1 MTKNFSDPYYFDCPC
16 CGLTENAKVS
26 KVGQDLM
33 GRGVYRCNTCNR
45 MVTAYHL
52 ELESR
57 SRRSTEWQS
66 QQRARRA
73 AHAVPVIVA
82 DDTLA
87 VNDDVLRDVDLV
99 ADRNRSATA

>member
-1 MTKNFSDPYYFDCPC
+1 MTKNFSDPHYFDCPC

-73 AHAVPVIVA
+73 AHAVSVIVA

-87 VNDDVLRDVDLV
+87 VNDDVLHGSGAICGNGRGG
-99 ADRNRSATA
+99 